1 MRTTALVLAL
11 ALLVPLAARAAPAGA
26 TALPAAAALP
36 ADAAAFKLRMRD
48 DLVAAVQKGHDG
60 LIQRAA
66 AARKKGRALDPW
78 RGYTYWLAAAA
89 NLHAVTGE
97 RRFLEWAAADL
108 VTQVEAAR
116 VAPGDGAPHTVRTS
130 WGEFTDDAA
139 RVTTAQKPF
148 VTSFRNMVPF
158 CETYLY
164 LQKHAAAAALTPGQR
179 EMIDGQIIASIA
191 THYDSTDFGAHNRG
205 LVDGAAFLFAAAAVP
220 AAPEAAKW
228 RRYGDALT
236 ADSMFQWS
244 IEDASIYLPFWQT
257 YTLTLAELQ
266 GRAREHID
274 AVTTRFYFDQ
284 YRTLLMPNGLM
295 PDWGD
300 GDWTHSW
307 GWAVANLVRAG
318 SMYKDGRYLDAARRL
333 YTASLDYYKKL
344 DGDSVYAVSL
354 ALRWLDETVPLAEH
368 AAEKSAEVVDD
379 LVSKKITF
387 RGPNGGYAMLN
398 YRDEGPY
405 GRFSRD
411 YLNAQLNAF
420 QEKPHHGH
428 SDENA
433 IDLLMAGGTVLL
445 TDGGYRHSTVQTW
458 EDGWRADYYHN
469 KIVARTGQ
477 MMPYEGDAFD
487 YITKDRSYH
496 PVRTEKIHFGN
507 FGSLDYSRT
516 RLVDRGRGY
525 TGDRIVLF
533 APETGLY
540 IIVDSILIDEPG
552 VKVFAN
558 VWHPGNILKQGEG
571 YVVSWPE
578 RIPIRKEY
586 WPNSHT
592 QELLIQFAGKF
603 DSVIRVKEI
612 ERRFNPSK
620 VFYQYLNTY
629 FFKGQRLAFVTVLRP
644 HNPGTFTP
652 AMLEDVRVITG
663 EHDDN
668 RTLGL
673 AFTLNGDPVTVG
685 LKLDRIIGLTNLRG
699 RPMFDWR
706 TGFVTYGKLRTDSD
720 FSFVREH
727 KDGAREIG
735 FFYGCE
741 LHYDG
746 KTLFDMPLNKHMYQG
761 ADDFRNP
768 LIKDKMPRWHE
779 IIK

>member
-1 MRTTALVLAL
+1 MKTVKTTIPALLLL
-11 ALLVPLAARAAPAGA
+11 ALLASPAS
-26 TALPAAAALP
+26 PAAAAAP
-36 ADAAAFKLRMRD
+36 SAPPPGAAADVAAFKQQMLD
-48 DLVAAVQKGHDG
+48 DAIAAVSAAHETHARRLKSARAKGG
-60 LIQRAA
+60 SLT
-66 AARKKGRALDPW
+66 PW
-78 RGYTYWLAAAA
+78 RGYAYTLSAAAS
-89 NLHAVTGE
+89 LHAVTGE
-97 RRFLEWAAADL
+97 KRFLEWAAADL
-108 VTQVEAAR
+108 AAQVE
-116 VAPGDGAPHTVRTS
+116 GAQIPAGRTAEVTVDTS
-130 WGEFTDDAA
+130 WGTFSTGAGA
-139 RVTTAQKPF
+139 GGQKPF

-158 CETYLY
+158 CEAYMHLKK
-164 LQKHAAAAALTPGQR
+164 QNALTAAQR
-179 EMIDGQIIASIA
+179 AMVDAQIAASIA
-191 THYDSTDFGAHNRG
+191 THYESTDFGAHNRG
-205 LVDGAAFLFAAAAVP
+205 LIDGAAFLFAAAAVP
-220 AAPEAAKW
+220 DAPDVEKW
-228 RRYGDALT
+228 KRFGHALA

-244 IEDASIYLPFWQT
+244 IEDASIYMPFWQT

-266 GRAREHID
+266 GFARDHMS
-274 AVTTRFYFDQ
+274 AVTTRLYFDQ
-284 YRTLLMPNGLM
+284 YRQLLMPNGLM

-307 GWAVANLVRAG
+307 AWIVANLVRAG
-318 SMYKDGRYLDAARRL
+318 SCYKDGRYLDAARRL
-333 YTASLDYYKKL
+333 YNASLAHYKKL
-344 DGDSVYAVSL
+344 ADDAIYPIGL
-354 ALRWLDETVPLAEH
+354 ALRWLDASVPLEPSLV
-368 AAEKSAEVVDD
+368 EKSAEVVDD

-387 RGPNGGYAMLN
+387 RGPDGGYALLN
-398 YRDEGPY
+398 YRDEGPH

-428 SDENA
+428 ADENA
-433 IDLLMAGGTVLL
+433 IDLLMAGNTVLL
-445 TDGGYRHSTVQTW
+445 ADGGYRHATVQTW

-487 YITKDRSYH
+487 YITRDRAYH
-496 PVRTEKIHFGN
+496 AVLTEKIHFGN

-516 RLVDRGRGY
+516 RLVDRERGY

-533 APETGLY
+533 APGTGLY

-558 VWHPGNILKQGEG
+558 IWHPDNILKQGEG

-586 WPNSHT
+586 WPNTHNK
-592 QELLIQFAGKF
+592 ELLIQFAGKF
-603 DSVIRVKEI
+603 DSVSRVKEI

-644 HNPGTFTP
+644 HDPGTFTP

-663 EHDDN
+663 AHDDN

-673 AFTLNGDPVTVG
+673 AFTLDGDPVTVG
-685 LKLDRIIGLTNLRG
+685 LKLDPAIGLTNLRG

-706 TGFVTYGKLRTDSD
+706 TGSVTYGKLRTDSD
-720 FSFVREH
+720 FAFVREH

-735 FFYGCE
+735 FFHGCK
-741 LHYDG
+741 LQYDG